1 MDSYPK
7 RSFQRTESTGR
18 ALSPTDSVISLGSF
32 RPSLV
37 WLFNH
42 IRRKDQDSLTK
53 EDLRKL
59 LDVDMDNAQLDE
71 AFENLDTDRDGQV
84 SLDEFLAGFARFLR
98 EAPVTPGYDKRAS
111 FNFLL
116 GRTHAQSSH
125 AEQSRRGARSSGL
138 RASLRR
144 RLAEEECFES
154 TDSAKKVEMNGD
166 SVEPSE
172 DFSRSLV
179 ILSSHNR

>member
-18 ALSPTDSVISLGSF
+18 ALSPTDSVLSISSF

-37 WLFNH
+37 VLFNH
-42 IRRKDQDSLTK
+42 IRRKDQDALTK
-53 EDLRKL
+53 EDLRRL
-59 LDVDMDNAQLDE
+59 LGLDIDSAQLDE
-71 AFENLDTDRDGQV
+71 AFENLDTDGDGQI

-116 GRTHAQSSH
+116 GRAHAQ
-125 AEQSRRGARSSGL
+125 AEQTRRGARASSL
-138 RASLRR
+138 RSSVRR

-154 TDSAKKVEMNGD
+154 TDSGKKVEMNGD